1 MKETIGFI
9 GLGKMGL
16 PMAKNLL
23 KNGYHV
29 FGSDVNENALIE
41 LQALGGNTGSMK
53 EWIHNVQYIVLM
65 LPSSVIVN
73 KVVEEII
80 AAKASGI
87 FQDKDSLMIID
98 MSSSYPADT
107 KENSR
112 KLVPYNIGFVDAP
125 VSGGVKKAVDGTL
138 TIMAGG
144 SADHFDKCKRLLC
157 ALGSSISLVGPSGS
171 GHLIKAINNYLS
183 ATHLLASCEAVQLLE
198 NFGVEPDKAIHVINQ
213 STGRS
218 GSTEYKF
225 PSFILTETYNSGFSL
240 ELIKKDIGMANQLFK
255 DADAA
260 TSLPEI
266 VYQKFSEASNALD
279 KEADHTEINKFVS
292 NYLLKRGIINDKNEE
307 VVPGSSGSGNDVR
320 PGGVR
325 QF

>member
-1 MKETIGFI
+1 MIKNIGFI

-23 KNGYHV
+23 EKGYNV
-29 FGSDVNENALIE
+29 FGADVSENALE
-41 LQALGGNTGSMK
+41 EHRASGGHTGNIQD
-53 EWIHNVQYIVLM
+53 WIHQVQCIILM

-73 KVVEEII
+73 KILEEII
-80 AAKASGI
+80 AVSTSGNQTN
-87 FQDKDSLMIID
+87 QDALMIID

-107 KENSR
+107 R
-112 KLVPYNIGFVDAP
+112 KNHKKLEQYNIGFIDAP

-144 SADHFDKCKRLLC
+144 RAIHFEKCKRLLE
-157 ALGSSISLVGPSGS
+157 AMGSNISLVGPSGS

-198 NFGVEPDKAIHVINQ
+198 NFGVEPEKAIHVINQ

-225 PSFILTETYNSGFSL
+225 PNFILTEAYNSGFSL

-255 DADAA
+255 DANAA
-260 TSLPEI
+260 TSLPQFI
-266 VYQKFSEASNALD
+266 YQRFSEASSALD

-292 NYLLKRGIINDKNEE
+292 TYLLQRGILNDENEKT
-307 VVPGSSGSGNDVR
+307 VPGGSDSGIDVR
-320 PGGVR
+320 PGSLR
-325 QF
+325 

>member
-1 MKETIGFI
+1 MNENIGFI

-29 FGSDVNENALIE
+29 FGADVNETALIE
-41 LQALGGNTGSMK
+41 LRASGGITGSLND
-53 EWIHNVQYIVLM
+53 WIHKVQYIVLM

-73 KVVEEII
+73 KVLDEII
-80 AAKASGI
+80 DAKSSETP
-87 FQDKDSLMIID
+87 KDQSSLMIID

-107 KENSR
+107 KENCR
-112 KLVPYNIGFVDAP
+112 KLESYNIGFVDAP

-144 SADHFDKCKRLLC
+144 SKEQFEKCKRLLKC
-157 ALGSSISLVGPSGS
+157 MGTSISLVGPSGS

-183 ATHLLASCEAVQLLE
+183 AAHLLATCEAVQLLE
-198 NFGVEPDKAIHVINQ
+198 NFGVEPDKAIKVINQ

-225 PSFILTETYNSGFSL
+225 PSFILTETYDSGFSL

-255 DADAA
+255 DAEAA
-260 TSLPEI
+260 TSLPQI
-266 VYQKFSEASNALD
+266 IYQRFSEASNSLD

-292 NYLLKRGIINDKNEE
+292 SYLLKRGILNEE
-307 VVPGSSGSGNDVR
+307 NEEIVSGGSCTGNDVR
-320 PGGVR
+320 SGGVR

>member
-1 MKETIGFI
+1 MKENIGFV

-16 PMAKNLL
+16 PMAMNLL

-53 EWIHNVQYIVLM
+53 DWIHKVQYVVLM

-80 AAKASGI
+80 DSRSSVSL
-87 FQDKDSLMIID
+87 QDQNSLIIVD

-112 KLVPYNIGFVDAP
+112 KLEPYNISFVDAP

-144 SADHFDKCKRLLC
+144 SAEQFEKCKRLLH
-157 ALGSSISLVGPSGS
+157 AVGSNISLVGPSGS

-198 NFGVEPDKAIHVINQ
+198 NFGVQPDKAIDVINQ

-225 PSFILTETYNSGFSL
+225 PSFILTEAYNSGFSL
-240 ELIKKDIGMANQLFK
+240 ELIKKDIGMASQLFK
-255 DADAA
+255 DAGAA

-292 NYLLKRGIINDKNEE
+292 NYLLKRGIINEDNEE
-307 VVPGSSGSGNDVR
+307 VVSGGSGTGNNVR

>member
-1 MKETIGFI
+1 MNVNIGFI

-29 FGSDVNENALIE
+29 FGADVNENALIE
-41 LQALGGNTGSMK
+41 LQALGGDTGSMK
-53 EWIHNVQYIVLM
+53 DWIHKVQYIVLM
-65 LPSSVIVN
+65 LPSSAIVN

-80 AAKASGI
+80 NSRSSGMLND
-87 FQDKDSLMIID
+87 QESLMIID

-107 KENSR
+107 KENSS
-112 KLVPYNIGFVDAP
+112 KLEAYNIGLVDAP
-125 VSGGVKKAVDGTL
+125 VSGGVKKAVDGSL

-144 SADHFDKCKRLLC
+144 SAEQFEKCKRLLH
-157 ALGSSISLVGPSGS
+157 AMGSNISLVGPSGS

-198 NFGVEPDKAIHVINQ
+198 NFGVVPEKAVNVINQ
-213 STGRS
+213 STGRN

-260 TSLPEI
+260 TSLPQI
-266 VYQKFSEASNALD
+266 VYQKFNEASNALD

-292 NYLLKRGIINDKNEE
+292 SYLLKRGILNEE
-307 VVPGSSGSGNDVR
+307 NEEIVPGGSGSGNDVHPR
-320 PGGVR
+320 SVR

>member
-1 MKETIGFI
+1 MKENIGFI

-41 LQALGGNTGSMK
+41 LRALGGNTGNMK
-53 EWIHNVQYIVLM
+53 EWIHKVQYVVLM

-80 AAKASGI
+80 DSRSLVPL
-87 FQDKDSLMIID
+87 QDQNSLMIID

-112 KLVPYNIGFVDAP
+112 KLEPYNICFVDAP

-144 SADHFDKCKRLLC
+144 SAEQFEKCKRLLC
-157 ALGSSISLVGPSGS
+157 ALGSNISLVGPSGS

-198 NFGVEPDKAIHVINQ
+198 NFGVEPEKAINVINQ

-240 ELIKKDIGMANQLFK
+240 ELIKKDIGMASQLFK

-266 VYQKFSEASNALD
+266 VFQKFSEASIALD

-292 NYLLKRGIINDKNEE
+292 NYLLKRGIINEENEK
-307 VVPGSSGSGNDVR
+307 VVPGGSGSGNDVR

>member
-1 MKETIGFI
+1 MNENIGFI

-29 FGSDVNENALIE
+29 FGADVNKNALEE
-41 LQALGGNTGSMK
+41 LQVFGGNTGSMK
-53 EWIHNVQYIVLM
+53 DWIHKVQYIVLM
-65 LPSSVIVN
+65 LPSSAIVN
-73 KVVEEII
+73 KVLDDII
-80 AAKASGI
+80 DAISSGTR
-87 FQDKDSLMIID
+87 KDQNLLMIID
-98 MSSSYPADT
+98 MSSSYPAET
-107 KENSR
+107 KENSKR
-112 KLVPYNIGFVDAP
+112 LEPYNIGFVDAP
-125 VSGGVKKAVDGTL
+125 VSGGVKKAADGTL

-144 SADHFDKCKRLLC
+144 LAEHFDKCKRLLG
-157 ALGSSISLVGPSGS
+157 AMGSNISLVGPSGS

-198 NFGVEPDKAIHVINQ
+198 NFGVEPEKAINVINQ

-225 PSFILTETYNSGFSL
+225 PNFILTETYNSGFSL

-260 TSLPEI
+260 TSLPQI
-266 VYQKFSEASNALD
+266 VYQKFSEASIALD

-292 NYLLKRGIINDKNEE
+292 AYLLKRGILDEENEE
-307 VVPGSSGSGNDVR
+307 NVPGGSGSGNDVC